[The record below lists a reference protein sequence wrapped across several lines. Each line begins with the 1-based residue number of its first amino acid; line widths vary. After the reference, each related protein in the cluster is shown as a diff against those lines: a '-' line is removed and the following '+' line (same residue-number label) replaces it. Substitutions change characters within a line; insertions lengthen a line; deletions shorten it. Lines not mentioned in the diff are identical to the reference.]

1 MLCKRLEGSGRF
13 EYAPT
18 RSKPLP
24 KEEHTVNEATREVKC
39 TTREIVYLAF
49 ELSEE
54 KWRLGFS
61 IGMAQGPREREI
73 RSRDIVALR
82 REISLAK
89 RRFGLSEAATVK
101 SCYEAGRDGFWLHR
115 CLEAE
120 GVENLVVDSASIE
133 VSRRAKRVKTDRLDV
148 NKLVAMLIR
157 HHGGEKKIW
166 SVVSVPS
173 VDAEDL
179 RHLHRQLAAL
189 KRERTRYILRI
200 KSLLV
205 TQGVKLSV
213 GPQFLDEL
221 AKARLW
227 DGSPVPPYLHRRL
240 VREYRMKQQID
251 AEIKELE
258 RERRELIR
266 SSDHPSVEMV
276 RTLLKLKGIGEN
288 SAWLFVM
295 EMFGWREIRNRRQI
309 GGLAGLTPTP
319 YQSGGE
325 MRDQGI
331 SKAGNRLL
339 RSMAVEIAWGWLR
352 FQPDSYL
359 TLWYQRKFGRGSKRA
374 RKVGIVALARK
385 LLVALHKL
393 LAHGVIPEGAQLMA

>member
-1 MLCKRLEGSGRF
+1 M
-13 EYAPT
+13 
-18 RSKPLP
+18 
-24 KEEHTVNEATREVKC
+24 NEATREVKC
-39 TTREIVYLAF
+39 TTREVVYLAF

-61 IGMAQGPREREI
+61 LGMAQSPREREI
-73 RSRDIVALR
+73 RARDITALR

-89 RRFGLSEAATVK
+89 RRFGLSETATVK

-148 NKLVAMLIR
+148 NKLVAMLMR
-157 HHGGEKKIW
+157 HHSGEKKIW
-166 SVVSVPS
+166 SVVNVPS
-173 VDAEDL
+173 VEAEDL
-179 RHLHRQLAAL
+179 RHLHRQLHTL
-189 KRERTRYILRI
+189 KKERTRYILRI

-213 GPQFLDEL
+213 GPHFLEDL
-221 AKARLW
+221 AEARLW
-227 DGSPVPPYLHRRL
+227 DGSPIPPLLHRRL
-240 VREYRMKQQID
+240 VREYRLKQLID
-251 AEIKELE
+251 AEIKALE
-258 RERRELIR
+258 QERRELIR
-266 SSDHPSVEMV
+266 TSEHPSVEMV
-276 RTLLKLKGIGEN
+276 RQLLKLRGIGEN

-295 EMFGWREIRNRRQI
+295 EMFGWREIRNRREI

-331 SKAGNRLL
+331 SKAGNTLL

-359 TLWYQRKFGRGSKRA
+359 TLWYQQKYGQGSKRA

-393 LAHGVIPEGAQLMA
+393 VAYGVIPEGAELMA